1 MNVESRKK
9 YSQKRGLHMSIK
21 KVAEKVGV
29 SPSTVSRVLNNPNYR
44 CSSEKLKEKIWNAA
58 VELNYSP
65 NQAAR
70 NLKLGT
76 DNKETKTFY
85 INILVTRMNSQQTD
99 PFFTELLRVLESEI
113 HRGYCVLTKVWYEPF
128 FSDEKKC
135 RGSLAEQKIEQ
146 LFEETEGKND
156 GLIIIGKCQADAI
169 KMWKNKYK
177 SIVSVNRNST
187 NFQVDEVL
195 CDGRK
200 VSALAVEYLVSIG
213 HTKIGY
219 VGKCNQE
226 SRYKGYTDVLRANNL
241 DLNEEWVMDLE
252 PTEANGLA
260 VMEEFL
266 KKKDPPTA
274 IYFANDIAA
283 IGALK
288 CLGRKRRNFYRPSII
303 ATDDIEAAQYTKP
316 MLTTVQLPKEDMGRF
331 ALQLLVDRMEG
342 KHKGNIRMELEG
354 KLVVRNSCTAPD
366 NGDWSDYCI

>member
-1 MNVESRKK
+1 
-9 YSQKRGLHMSIK
+9 MSIK

>member
-156 GLIIIGKCQADAI
+156 
-169 KMWKNKYK
+169 
-177 SIVSVNRNST
+177 
-187 NFQVDEVL
+187 
-195 CDGRK
+195 
-200 VSALAVEYLVSIG
+200 
-213 HTKIGY
+213 
-219 VGKCNQE
+219 
-226 SRYKGYTDVLRANNL
+226 VLRANNL

>member
-1 MNVESRKK
+1 
-9 YSQKRGLHMSIK
+9 MSIK
-21 KVAEKVGV
+21 KIAEKVGV

-44 CSSEKLKEKIWNAA
+44 CSSDKLKDKIWKAA

-76 DNKETKTFY
+76 DIKEEKTFY
-85 INILVTRMNSQQTD
+85 INILVTRMDSQQTD

-128 FSDEKKC
+128 FSNEKKC
-135 RGSLAEQKIEQ
+135 KGSLAEQKITQ
-146 LFEETEGKND
+146 LYEETDGKND
-156 GLIIIGKCQADAI
+156 GLIIIGKCQEEAI
-169 KMWKNKYK
+169 KIWKTKYK

-187 NFQVDEVL
+187 NYQVDEVL

-200 VSALAVEYLVSIG
+200 VSALAVDYLVSLG
-213 HTKIGY
+213 HTRIGY
-219 VGKCNQE
+219 VGKCSQE
-226 SRYKGYTDVLRANNL
+226 SRYKGYLDVLKAN
-241 DLNEEWVMDLE
+241 DLYVNEAWVMDLE

-260 VMEEFL
+260 VMETFMKME
-266 KKKDPPTA
+266 DPPTA
-274 IYFANDIAA
+274 IYFVNDIAA

-331 ALQLLVDRMEG
+331 ALRLLVDRMEG
-342 KHKGNIRMELEG
+342 RHKGNIRMELEG
-354 KLVVRNSCTAPD
+354 KLVVRNSCTAPA
-366 NGDWSDYCI
+366 NGGWSDYCI